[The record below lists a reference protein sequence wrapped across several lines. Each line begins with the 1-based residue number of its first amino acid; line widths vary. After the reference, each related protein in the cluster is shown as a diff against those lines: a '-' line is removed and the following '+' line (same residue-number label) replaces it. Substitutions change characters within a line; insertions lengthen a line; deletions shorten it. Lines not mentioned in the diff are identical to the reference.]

1 MKLIDI
7 NSIPDKKEEYY
18 NQLKIK
24 YDFIIKNQIE
34 SLSGDELNN
43 AIKIL
48 CKFIVNIFLYEK
60 NFTFLDQ
67 KINKLDK
74 INSLIYN
81 ELIKEYNEKEFDN
94 MKDYDEKEFE
104 KMKEYIYEKFLNKL
118 DDRENIIILLNSLT
132 TNDKNKFLEE
142 LMKKCKFIKEEF
154 YSNYENKRIK
164 LLCFLNEKEIFKK
177 QNKEERE
184 EKEEIR
190 RRSN

>member
-24 YDFIIKNQIE
+24 YDFIIKNEIE
-34 SLSGDELNN
+34 SLSGDELNV

-60 NFTFLDQ
+60 DFTFLDQ

-81 ELIKEYNEKEFDN
+81 ELIKEYNEK
-94 MKDYDEKEFE
+94 
-104 KMKEYIYEKFLNKL
+104 
-118 DDRENIIILLNSLT
+118 
-132 TNDKNKFLEE
+132 
-142 LMKKCKFIKEEF
+142 
-154 YSNYENKRIK
+154 
-164 LLCFLNEKEIFKK
+164 
-177 QNKEERE
+177 
-184 EKEEIR
+184 
-190 RRSN
+190 